1 MPKVFIQMA
10 YTYKGA
16 DLQSVLKAY
25 VKKMNMQRNGIN
37 TTPLTSTPMLMEYQ
51 VERKMPVWAARF
63 FNLNSF
69 KYQETAKINQQEN
82 TIEISSSQTI
92 AKVTMKFSMTLFWDP
107 DEKSTKATALVT
119 AENVPKILTK
129 TVNAYTNKEFKRE
142 REFEASLLVV

>member
-51 VERKMPVWAARF
+51 VDFGMF
-63 FNLNSF
+63 
-69 KYQETAKINQQEN
+69 
-82 TIEISSSQTI
+82 
-92 AKVTMKFSMTLFWDP
+92 
-107 DEKSTKATALVT
+107 
-119 AENVPKILTK
+119 
-129 TVNAYTNKEFKRE
+129 
-142 REFEASLLVV
+142 

>member
-25 VKKMNMQRNGIN
+25 VKKMSMQRNGIN

-51 VERKMPVWAARF
+51 VERKMPVWASRF

-107 DEKSTKATALVT
+107 DE
-119 AENVPKILTK
+119 
-129 TVNAYTNKEFKRE
+129 
-142 REFEASLLVV
+142 